1 MAGGV
6 SGAFAGPEIA
16 KRSRD
21 LFEPVLFAGS
31 YAMIVALCL
40 VMTSILQFID
50 IPRPSAAERQGGGR
64 PILEIARQ
72 PAFLVALLAAAFG
85 YAMMPFVMPATPLSM
100 PPCCLFFAYSP
111 FLFPLP
117 FLSLYFL
124 LFF

>member
-72 PAFLVALLAAAFG
+72 PAFLVAVLAAAIG
-85 YAMMPFVMPATPLSM
+85 YAMMTFVMTATPLADRTSTRM
-100 PPCCLFFAYSP
+100 NS
-111 FLFPLP
+111 
-117 FLSLYFL
+117 SH
-124 LFF
+124 